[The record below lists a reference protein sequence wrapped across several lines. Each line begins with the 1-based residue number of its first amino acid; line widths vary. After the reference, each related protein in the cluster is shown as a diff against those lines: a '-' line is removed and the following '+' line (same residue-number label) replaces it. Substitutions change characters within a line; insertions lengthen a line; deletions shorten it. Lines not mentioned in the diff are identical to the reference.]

1 MSANAASDF
10 ERLLEVPLG
19 DLNAA
24 VMVISIDGVVAVD
37 GRVGGLT
44 GAADQRLL
52 LGMRERA
59 QAVVV
64 GAATVRAEGY
74 GGLLPAAARQRRA
87 TAGLSPQ
94 PELAVVTR
102 SPDGIAGTEAA
113 LAPDLQV
120 RLEQP
125 PTNRDGAPDLRV
137 VSAGIRERHGTGL
150 TVWEGGP
157 TIVRMAIAQGVLD
170 ELFFAISPM
179 LAGRGLPLAGPETG
193 GTQRLRLIATAA
205 SEDFVFLR
213 YGLEPRDGA

>member
-1 MSANAASDF
+1 
-10 ERLLEVPLG
+10 
-19 DLNAA
+19 
-24 VMVISIDGVVAVD
+24 MVISIDGVVAVD

-44 GAADQRLL
+44 GTADQRLL

-64 GAATVRAEGY
+64 GAATVRAEGP
-74 GGLLPAAARQRRA
+74 GGLLPGGCPATA

-125 PTNRDGAPDLRV
+125 PTNRDGTPDLRV
-137 VSAGIRERHGTGL
+137 VSAGIREQAER
-150 TVWEGGP
+150 VSRYWEGGP
-157 TIVRMAIAQGVLD
+157 TIVRMAIAQGVLCD

-193 GTQRLRLIATAA
+193 GTRRLRLIATAA
-205 SEDFVFLR
+205 SEDFLFLR
-213 YGLEPRDGA
+213 YGLGTT

>member
-64 GAATVRAEGY
+64 ERAATVRAEGY

-125 PTNRDGAPDLRV
+125 PTNRDGGPDLRV
-137 VSAGIRERHGTGL
+137 VSAGIRDRHGTGL
-150 TVWEGGP
+150 VWEGGP
-157 TIVRMAIAQGVLD
+157 TLVRGSPGVLG
-170 ELFFAISPM
+170 ELFSRSRRCWRAAGCRSRALRPGLAAPAIC
-179 LAGRGLPLAGPETG
+179 RRRGPEG
-193 GTQRLRLIATAA
+193 
-205 SEDFVFLR
+205 FVFLR
-213 YGLEPRDGA
+213 IGLRTLSK